1 MLSRMFVSYFLCL
14 CKNVMSH
21 VFCMCFVSL
30 YSFFYCAF
38 KSLQDSQD
46 SQTVPPTTAVAAS
59 EVPSVMAAAEMLDVL
74 LQGPEKRQIQ
84 LLWTISR
91 SQRLRRSQIQKRNSW
106 RIRRNRRKWQKQ
118 RQNQEARIARLPRG
132 SLGQRME
139 RSHPMLCMFLG
150 KVSPR
155 MYRRNLNKDAAD
167 AAFVHFAPDHVGSRE
182 VGGCETPS
190 HRIWFDCL
198 VSVET
203 TWLIHLFTNSSMS

>member
-1 MLSRMFVSYFLCL
+1 MLCRMCFACVLCL
-14 CKNVMSH
+14 CI
-21 VFCMCFVSL
+21 VFFIVHLNLFRIHKIRRQCHQRQQLRPLKCLPWWQQRKCWMC
-30 YSFFYCAF
+30 YC
-38 KSLQDSQD
+38 KGLK
-46 SQTVPPTTAVAAS
+46 
-59 EVPSVMAAAEMLDVL
+59 
-74 LQGPEKRQIQ
+74 KRQIQ